1 MKKYILSSLA
11 VLSAATLFTACNDML
26 DTDPRVTEL
35 TAATFPGKPADVEAL
50 NAATYSIMNTLGG
63 GDQSGI
69 CNNPFYW
76 WCMMSDDCY
85 GSGGL
90 QDNVNKSLHHF
101 TTGSSNQYE
110 QDFILL
116 YGGISRA
123 NNQIETIDN
132 VAWTEAQKAQR
143 DQLLGEGFF
152 MRGLYT
158 MWLTQLY
165 GDVPLITS
173 TVIPEEMW
181 VQVSAEEFIYPQI
194 ISDFV
199 SAKNLMKPERAN
211 GSGHADKYAA
221 EAFIARAWMFWAG
234 FYKKVGELANGDAT
248 INLVEQEGC
257 NGGTLSKNDVVEGL
271 KDIINN
277 GGYKLCADFR
287 SLWQYSNSLL
297 YDESKAGGGIVRVDD
312 KYAKIDT
319 TFVDNKPVKFDTIF
333 VDKPA
338 ANTIVIK
345 DTVRTGHVYKFILDM
360 DRNNCFDMP
369 GMGNGNTEE
378 IFQIQFMNAS
388 KWAIGGTYNN
398 PRMYSNYLSCFW
410 GLRNGA
416 TNDNGRRDKT
426 YPFNQ
431 GWGQGTPSCNIW
443 DDWTDAERRGNYTD
457 IRKLGTLIDLDN
469 ELEAYTYEKDDNE
482 ESGYACKKYADVNLD
497 ACAADNDSWWSK
509 CEGYSSSSL
518 DNKQQGDHFED
529 FYLMRYAD
537 VLLMMT
543 ELTGDA
549 KYMNQVQARAGVPQT
564 AYSLKAVQD
573 ERRWEFAMEG
583 LRFNDLRRWSGINSG
598 TNSLAAQA
606 LQAQKGKQ
614 IVCYGKPS
622 SRVPLEHM
630 TSAGWA
636 KRYADTNGFLPKP
649 QAQMTLMNNKMQ
661 QNPGWDANTP
671 AEEWTYVVLY

>member
-1 MKKYILSSLA
+1 MKKYILSAL
-11 VLSAATLFTACNDML
+11 VVSAATVFTSCNDML
-26 DTDPRVTEL
+26 DTDPRVTEM
-35 TAATFPGKPADVEAL
+35 TSATFPGKPADVEAL

-76 WCMMSDDCY
+76 WCMMSDECY

-101 TTGSSNQYE
+101 TTASANQYE
-110 QDFILL
+110 SDFILL

-132 VAWTEAQKAQR
+132 VTWKDSEKAQR
-143 DQLLGEGFF
+143 DQLLGEAFF
-152 MRGLYT
+152 MRGFYT
-158 MWLTQLY
+158 MLLTQMY

-173 TVIPEEMW
+173 TTITEEMQE
-181 VQVSAEEFIYPQI
+181 QVSAENVIYPQI
-194 ISDFV
+194 IADFI

-211 GSGHADKYAA
+211 GSGHADKFAA
-221 EAFIARAWMFWAG
+221 ESFMARAWMFWAG
-234 FYKKVGELANGDAT
+234 FYKKAGELANGSGPA
-248 INLVEQEGC
+248 ISLVDRNGEAIAQEGC
-257 NGGTLSKNDVVEGL
+257 NVASISQADVVAAL
-271 KDIINN
+271 KDVVAT
-277 GGYKLCADFR
+277 GGYQLCEDYR

-297 YDESKAGGGIVRVDD
+297 YDEAHDG
-312 KYAKIDT
+312 
-319 TFVDNKPVKFDTIF
+319 
-333 VDKPA
+333 
-338 ANTIVIK
+338 
-345 DTVRTGHVYKFILDM
+345 TGHAYAFIADM
-360 DRNNCFDMP
+360 KRENCFDQP

-431 GWGQGTPSCNIW
+431 GWGQGTPSCNLW
-443 DDWTDAERRGNYTD
+443 DDWTDAERVGGYTD
-457 IRKLGTLIDLDN
+457 IRKLGSMIDLDN
-469 ELEAYTYEKDDNE
+469 ELEGYTYEKDDNE

-497 ACAADNDSWWSK
+497 ACAADNDSWWSQ
-509 CEGYSSSSL
+509 CPGYSSSSL

-537 VLLMMT
+537 VLLMLT

-549 KYMNQVQARAGVPQT
+549 SYMNQVQRRAGVPET
-564 AYSLKAVQD
+564 AYSWTNLKN
-573 ERRWEFAMEG
+573 ERRWEFALEG
-583 LRFNDLRRWSGINSG
+583 LRFNDLRRWSGIDGGESCE
-598 TNSLAAQA
+598 AAKA
-606 LQAQKGKQ
+606 LQAQRGKQ
-614 IVCYGKPS
+614 IVCLGQKANK
-622 SRVPLEHM
+622 RTLEHM
-630 TSAGWA
+630 TCSWS

-649 QAQMTLMNNKMQ
+649 QTQINLMGGKLV
-661 QNPGWDANTP
+661 QNAGWDDNTP
-671 AEEWTYVVLY
+671 AKEWTYQVIY

>member
-1 MKKYILSSLA
+1 MKKYILSAL
-11 VLSAATLFTACNDML
+11 VVSAATVFISCNDML

-69 CNNPFYW
+69 LNNPFYW
-76 WCMMSDDCY
+76 WSLMSDDCY

-90 QDNVNKSLHHF
+90 QDNVAKSLHHF
-101 TTGSSNQYE
+101 TTASANQYE

-132 VAWTEAQKAQR
+132 VEWTEAQKAQR
-143 DQLLGEGFF
+143 NQLLGEGYF
-152 MRGLYT
+152 MRGLYY
-158 MWLTQLY
+158 MWLSQLY

-173 TVIPEEMW
+173 TVITEEMQE
-181 VQVSAEEFIYPQI
+181 QVSAEEAIYPQI

-211 GSGHADKYAA
+211 GSGHADKFAA

-234 FYKKVGELANGDAT
+234 FYKKVSDLSTGDAT

-257 NGGTLSKNDVVEGL
+257 SGGTLSKADVVNGL
-271 KDIINN
+271 KDIVAT
-277 GGYKLCADFR
+277 GGYELLPDFR

-297 YDESKAGGGIVRVDD
+297 WDEAHDNEDGTGNAEGTHA
-312 KYAKIDT
+312 YA
-319 TFVDNKPVKFDTIF
+319 
-333 VDKPA
+333 
-338 ANTIVIK
+338 
-345 DTVRTGHVYKFILDM
+345 FIADM
-360 DRNNCFDMP
+360 DRANCFDQP
-369 GMGNGNTEE
+369 GMGNGNKEE

-431 GWGQGTPSCNIW
+431 GWGQGTPSCNLW
-443 DDWTDAERRGNYTD
+443 DDWTDAERSGNGGEGYTD
-457 IRKLGTLIDLDN
+457 IRKLGTLIDLEN
-469 ELEAYTYEKDDNE
+469 ELESYTYEKDDNE
-482 ESGYACKKYADVNLD
+482 ESGYAVKKYADVNLD

-529 FYLMRYAD
+529 YYLMRYAD
-537 VLLMMT
+537 VLLMLS
-543 ELTGDA
+543 ELTGDVS
-549 KYMNQVQARAGVPQT
+549 YMNQVQARAGVPLT
-564 AYSLKAVQD
+564 TTYSLKALQD
-573 ERRWEFAMEG
+573 ERRWEFALEG
-583 LRFNDLRRWSGINSG
+583 LRFNDMRRWSGIDSG
-598 TNSLAAQA
+598 ESSYAAKA
-606 LQAQKGKQ
+606 LQAQNGKM
-614 IVCYGKPS
+614 IVCYGQKGAK
-622 SRVPLEHM
+622 VPMGHM
-630 TSAGWA
+630 TCSWA
-636 KRYADTNGFLPKP
+636 KRYAETNGFLPKP
-649 QAQMTLMNNKMQ
+649 QAQITLMNGKMQ
-661 QNPGWDANTP
+661 QNPGWDEKAS
-671 AEEWTYVVLY
+671 ASEYTYKVLY

>member
-1 MKKYILSSLA
+1 MKKYILSSLV

-35 TAATFPGKPADVEAL
+35 TAATFPGKPGDVEAL

-69 CNNPFYW
+69 LNNPFYW
-76 WCMMSDDCY
+76 WSLMSDDCY

-90 QDNVNKSLHHF
+90 QDNVAKSLHHF
-101 TTGSSNQYE
+101 TTASANQYE

-132 VAWTEAQKAQR
+132 VEWTDAQKSQR
-143 DQLLGEGFF
+143 DQLLGEGYF
-152 MRGLYT
+152 MRGFYT
-158 MWLTQLY
+158 LLLTQLY

-173 TVIPEEMW
+173 TVITEEMR
-181 VQVSAEEFIYPQI
+181 QEVSAEEVIYPQI

-199 SAKNLMKPERAN
+199 SAKALMKPQRAN
-211 GSGHADKYAA
+211 GSGHADKFAA
-221 EAFIARAWMFWAG
+221 EAFIARAYMFWAG
-234 FYKKVGELANGDAT
+234 FYKGVAELKDGAPDIA
-248 INLVEQEGC
+248 LVEGQIGCEG
-257 NGGTLSKNDVVEGL
+257 GKLTKNDVVEGL
-271 KDIINN
+271 RDIVNT
-277 GGYKLCADFR
+277 GGYKLCEDFR

-297 YDESKAGGGIVRVDD
+297 YDESKAGGGIKEIKDLTD
-312 KYAKIDT
+312 ADGK
-319 TFVDNKPVKFDTIF
+319 
-333 VDKPA
+333 
-338 ANTIVIK
+338 VIGK

-360 DRNNCFDMP
+360 DRKNCFDMP

-388 KWAIGGTYNN
+388 NWNIGGTYCN

-443 DDWTDAERRGNYTD
+443 DDWTDAERVGGYTD
-457 IRKLGTLIDLDN
+457 MRKLSTLIDLDN

-482 ESGYACKKYADVNLD
+482 ESGYAVKKYADVNLD
-497 ACAADNDSWWSK
+497 ACAADNDSWWSQ

-529 FYLMRYAD
+529 YYLMRYAD
-537 VLLMMT
+537 VLLMLT
-543 ELTGDA
+543 ELTGEA
-549 KYMNQVQARAGVPQT
+549 QWMNQVQARAGVPQT
-564 AYSLKAVQD
+564 GYSLQNVQN
-573 ERRWEFAMEG
+573 ERRWEFALEG
-583 LRFNDLRRWSGINSG
+583 LRFNDMRRWSGKDGHSENSY
-598 TNSLAAQA
+598 AAKA

-614 IVCYGKPS
+614 IVCYGQKGAKRS
-622 SRVPLEHM
+622 MEHM
-630 TSAGWA
+630 TCSWS
-636 KRYADTNGFLPKP
+636 KRYADTKGFLPKP
-649 QAQMTLMNNKMQ
+649 QAQITLMVDKMK
-661 QNPGWDANTP
+661 QNPGWDENANP
-671 AEEWTYVVLY
+671 SEYTYKVLY